1 MTHPPLVSV
10 IIVNYNAGDLLT
22 QCVQAV
28 LTSTVPVEIFVVD
41 NASMDTSMLQLR
53 QIWLQ
58 HPRQDTTRVVLVENS
73 ENLGFARAANQV
85 VAETQAEFLLFLNPD
100 CVIQPNTLEQFVD
113 TLHTYPRVGMA
124 GALVCNPDGS
134 EQSGCRRSVP
144 SPWRSLVRVLHLDKL
159 FPYHPKFRSFV
170 LTQEPLPTQPIEI
183 EGVSGAC
190 MLVRRA
196 AIAEVGLMDEEY
208 FLHCE
213 DLDWFMRFRAQNWLI
228 LFIPTIKVTH
238 LKSFC
243 SRREPL
249 RVLWYKHRGMV
260 RFYRKFFHNVYPRPI
275 FWGVIIAVW
284 IRFGILAGISVIKSW
299 FSRANATE
307 K

>member
-1 MTHPPLVSV
+1 MIRPPQVSV

-28 LTSTVPVEIFVVD
+28 LTSTVAVEIFVVD
-41 NASMDTSMLQLR
+41 NASVDSSMQQLR
-53 QIWLQ
+53 LMWLLHQ
-58 HPRQDTTRVVLVENS
+58 RRDTRVILIENS

-85 VAETQAEFLLFLNPD
+85 ISETRAEFLLFLNPD
-100 CVIQPNTLEQFVD
+100 CIIRADTLEKFLQ
-113 TLHTYPRVGMA
+113 TLHEYPRVGMA
-124 GALVCNPDGS
+124 GALVCDPDGS

-144 SPWRSLVRVLHLDKL
+144 SPWRSLVRVLHLDIL
-159 FPYHPKFRSFV
+159 FPYHPKFQSFV
-170 LTQEPLPTQPIEI
+170 LMQTPLPTQPIEI
-183 EGVSGAC
+183 EGISGAC

-196 AIAEVGLMDEEY
+196 AMAEVGLMDEAY

-213 DLDWFMRFRAQNWLI
+213 DLDWFMRFRAHHWLI
-228 LFIPTIKVTH
+228 LFIPTIQVTH
-238 LKSFC
+238 VKSFC

-260 RFYRKFFHNVYPRPI
+260 RFYRKFFHHTYPRPI

-284 IRFGILAGISVIKSW
+284 IRFGVLAGISLIKSW
-299 FSRANATE
+299 LSRKPNV
-307 K
+307 